1 MATSLK
7 HTVKTFFRRPAAPA
21 PTASTIVPTLVGQP
35 AFGLT
40 APDLG
45 FTVVDA
51 EAEMAWV
58 EQTLLAAPG
67 MFDEGTPDV
76 LDGKLVERHRE
87 RVHRITEESRVITR
101 RITAYLR
108 DLDQAETELRPHLLA
123 ARAEYAQLDAARHAW
138 DAVLAGTAESYEHP
152 QATDGTAA
160 LPMPQVGERQA
171 LPLLPSFADARES
184 TVSGDTAGA
193 AGAGFEPAAGVAAAD
208 VPMPRIARIAPPTPS
223 KPSELHTVTAPR
235 TTEQHQRAS

>member
-1 MATSLK
+1 
-7 HTVKTFFRRPAAPA
+7 
-21 PTASTIVPTLVGQP
+21 
-35 AFGLT
+35 
-40 APDLG
+40 
-45 FTVVDA
+45 
-51 EAEMAWV
+51 
-58 EQTLLAAPG
+58 

-184 TVSGDTAGA
+184 TVSGGHRGRCGRRVRARCG
-193 AGAGFEPAAGVAAAD
+193 GW
-208 VPMPRIARIAPPTPS
+208 PRLTSRCPGLPGS
-223 KPSELHTVTAPR
+223 LRPR
-235 TTEQHQRAS
+235 LASRASCTP